1 MWFIFWKKFK
11 QYFPLFRI
19 LKPVIDDSFIPQNCT
34 NILGSMSTFM
44 LVVKFMLTAKN
55 IYRTLFWERLKDF
68 VCTSFMLITF
78 FESIIARFSPFMEQF
93 FVIARGVSVANIKVA
108 KKIFSAPSNI
118 NNNSKIFEHTDSFL
132 DFLIQ

>member
-19 LKPVIDDSFIPQNCT
+19 LKPVIDESFIPQNCT

-44 LVVKFMLTAKN
+44 LIAKFMLTAKN
-55 IYRTLFWERLKDF
+55 IYRILFWERLKDF
-68 VCTSFMLITF
+68 VFTSFMLITF

-93 FVIARGVSVANIKVA
+93 FVIAQGVSVANIKMA
-108 KKIFSAPSNI
+108 KKIFSALSNI

>member
-78 FESIIARFSPFMEQF
+78 FESIIARFSPFMEQL
-93 FVIARGVSVANIKVA
+93 FVIARGVSVANIKMA
-108 KKIFSAPSNI
+108 KKIFSAMSNI

>member
-19 LKPVIDDSFIPQNCT
+19 LKPVIDESFIPQNCT

-78 FESIIARFSPFMEQF
+78 FESIIARFSPFMEQL
-93 FVIARGVSVANIKVA
+93 FVIARGVSVANIKMA
-108 KKIFSAPSNI
+108 KKIFSAMSNI

>member
-19 LKPVIDDSFIPQNCT
+19 LKPVIDESFIPQNCT

-68 VCTSFMLITF
+68 VCTSFMLVTF
-78 FESIIARFSPFMEQF
+78 FESIIARFSPFMEQL
-93 FVIARGVSVANIKVA
+93 FVIARGVSVANIKMA
-108 KKIFSAPSNI
+108 KKIFSAMSNK

>member
-19 LKPVIDDSFIPQNCT
+19 LKPVIDESFIPQNCT

-78 FESIIARFSPFMEQF
+78 FESIIARFSPFMEQL
-93 FVIARGVSVANIKVA
+93 FVIARGVSVANIKMA
-108 KKIFSAPSNI
+108 KKIFSAMSNK